1 MRCTEKKVHL
11 NEGVIDKMAGLSAT
25 FSSRIDGSS
34 MSDVPRNV
42 LTRNAKYAKR
52 MQSELL
58 SISAVQTMSQGLI
71 FDLYYSFKP
80 KWSDLW
86 SPFAGYSL
94 LQEISFPNPRRYQF
108 TTSLIE
114 ESAVFKNRKWRWCVR
129 DGKIVRLDSS
139 LKRSNIVRLT
149 YFISIRVK
157 LSYFCFSKTVASSRV
172 FPSVF
177 WQSRRRTTFFPAGN
191 KNSGF

>member
-80 KWSDLW
+80 KWSDL
-86 SPFAGYSL
+86 
-94 LQEISFPNPRRYQF
+94 
-108 TTSLIE
+108 
-114 ESAVFKNRKWRWCVR
+114 
-129 DGKIVRLDSS
+129 
-139 LKRSNIVRLT
+139 
-149 YFISIRVK
+149 
-157 LSYFCFSKTVASSRV
+157 
-172 FPSVF
+172 
-177 WQSRRRTTFFPAGN
+177 
-191 KNSGF
+191 